1 MERASQ
7 ITVTRPLS
15 LLRRQLPRRVS
26 LKNCLSIRERW
37 RRRRWR
43 GLRKSQSLALSVCF
57 ADSSPEG
64 GAFKTSLSLRERWR
78 RRRWRGLV
86 LLKLFVYINYY
97 NIFLHINQRYIKLC
111 IINLRF
117 KSFFRKNFKKT
128 IDKCVLLLYNIL
140 CCQVDLSAKIKY
152 SSIAQLVEH
161 SAVNRRV
168 VGSSPTGGATSEQV
182 LLVPIFLSK
191 KSITRSTVPPSHKK
205 SRCRYHL
212 FVIMRLRR
220 NVACFFN

>member
-15 LLRRQLPRRVS
+15 LLRRQLPRRGS
-26 LKNCLSIRERW
+26 LKNCLSI
-37 RRRRWR
+37 
-43 GLRKSQSLALSVCF
+43 
-57 ADSSPEG
+57 
-64 GAFKTSLSLRERWR
+64 RERWR

-168 VGSSPTGGATSEQV
+168 VGSSPTGGATWSRGQEVKTPPFHGGNRGSIPLGITILRQV
-182 LLVPIFLSK
+182 LWLVAF
-191 KSITRSTVPPSHKK
+191 
-205 SRCRYHL
+205 Y
-212 FVIMRLRR
+212 
-220 NVACFFN
+220 

>member
-1 MERASQ
+1 MSIRLFVSLQPSQSASQ
-7 ITVTRPLS
+7 TAPPKWEPLKTAS
-15 LLRRQLPRRVS
+15 PS
-26 LKNCLSIRERW
+26 G
-37 RRRRWR
+37 R
-43 GLRKSQSLALSVCF
+43 GDAEGVGEGFANHSHSPSQSASQT
-57 ADSSPEG
+57 APPKG